1 MNIVWCFR
9 IECEDGIVPPPALF
23 ADGQSTAAV
32 GSYLPCA
39 PNTFS
44 NAAKTA
50 VSQDVNNVA
59 QLPATGQNWTGT
71 GLNWMQQWL
80 DKSIPQ
86 YDGSSHIDERSSPVV
101 GGFSEASNLHLSPV
115 DLVNEESCFGDVSE
129 GPAQFPRELYVQQG
143 LEPVSLADLLCVT
156 SCTSDSPPDIITDSQ
171 QALQLISTHNPA
183 SQPPGRQQKY
193 VICHSLFTINVVL
206 YYRFYSF
213 CRTML
218 CISAAIAVMRCL
230 SVRPSIRLSVTFV
243 DHVKMNKRIFEI
255 FLPSGS
261 HTILVF
267 PYQMGWRYSDGN
279 PPNGASNAGGV

>member
-1 MNIVWCFR
+1 MFADSVTINIDELIVASIAGLEAEDIDIDQLDNFINAPSQHV

-59 QLPATGQNWTGT
+59 QLPATGQYWTGT

-115 DLVNEESCFGDVSE
+115 GLVNEESCLGDVSE
-129 GPAQFPRELYVQQG
+129 APAQFPRELYVQQG

-171 QALQLISTHNPA
+171 QALQLISTQA
-183 SQPPGRQQKY
+183 TKLFS
-193 VICHSLFTINVVL
+193 IHS
-206 YYRFYSF
+206 
-213 CRTML
+213 
-218 CISAAIAVMRCL
+218 
-230 SVRPSIRLSVTFV
+230 
-243 DHVKMNKRIFEI
+243 
-255 FLPSGS
+255 SG
-261 HTILVF
+261 VWF
-267 PYQMGWRYSDGN
+267 
-279 PPNGASNAGGV
+279 